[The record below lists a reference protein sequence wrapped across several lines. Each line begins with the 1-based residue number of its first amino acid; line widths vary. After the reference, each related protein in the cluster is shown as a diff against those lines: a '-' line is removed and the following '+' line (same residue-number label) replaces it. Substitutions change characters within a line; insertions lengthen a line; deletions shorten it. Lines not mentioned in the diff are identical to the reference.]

1 VSEKM
6 PLLHRMLGDRL
17 NGPPEWENAAAKVK
31 FVTLRVGVAD
41 GTVWAVNILGKPLRP
56 LGPLAGAHAAIS
68 DPVTRRS
75 KAGMA
80 ELAAGLVADN
90 ALMIFGSRAKVTKW
104 QATVTIGGQV
114 AAANTIQSL
123 SLAKDALKQVSEFN
137 RLSGAGS

>member
-1 VSEKM
+1 MSEKM

-17 NGPPEWENAAAKVK
+17 NGPPEWESADQKAK

-41 GTVWAVNILGKPLRP
+41 DTIWAVNILGKPLRP
-56 LGPLAGAHAAIS
+56 LGPLAGAQAAIS

-75 KAGMA
+75 KLGMA

-90 ALMIFGSRAKVTKW
+90 ALMIFGSRTKVTKW

-114 AAANTIQSL
+114 VAANTIESL
-123 SLAKDALKQVSEFN
+123 SLAKDALEQVIEFN
-137 RLSGAGS
+137 RLSGAGR